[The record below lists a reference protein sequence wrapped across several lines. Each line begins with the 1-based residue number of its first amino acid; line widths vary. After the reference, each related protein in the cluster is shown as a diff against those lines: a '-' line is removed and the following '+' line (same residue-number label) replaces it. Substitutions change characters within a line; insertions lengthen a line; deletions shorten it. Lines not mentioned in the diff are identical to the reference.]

1 MAVPLPPASN
11 LHAILLVTKS
21 RSLGPRLV
29 FHYPPLSPSAAAL
42 AAAKDPAWF
51 RHDASTVS
59 GDSRSS
65 DSDWD
70 SSTDSDDDNDV
81 EIGSRTSGGR
91 GSGRTLTGRVSD
103 RSKLGAGVWGKQ
115 ETIDEE
121 DAEEDGDSSSREH
134 RGRGGDHDWDTVL
147 GFKTD
152 ALEKMLSPSKD
163 YNKRRFELGVESIV
177 FVGAPMFV
185 REDGLWKKLK
195 RKKKKRSDKEKLE
208 DIHLA
213 KNLPTAAADDDD
225 DDGAD
230 SPEPPPK
237 PAPEPFRYP
246 EGFEPGYGHDSMSS
260 GPSAAP
266 SEAGSDTRSNSTTHD
281 NNPDM
286 TMFNV
291 VFVLNPPVLEYQQRV
306 KEMYDNVTRKY
317 AKALKY
323 EEARFQYVW
332 KESKRIIDIKQRAK
346 ETNESLTE
354 TWRKIVN
361 TSPLAKSIAIMFDAI
376 SHDKIAHIHFDAT
389 FNTSFQIPQAD
400 STPYLPN
407 AMEPQMP
414 GLWLTTS
421 NVVLEDDEAPM
432 TQHAALLL
440 LEDAEVL
447 IKDLGGDASGNAA
460 AIAFYIRNIIPTK
473 SLLKISKRHN
483 ISAHDMEY
491 IASHLV
497 YWRRARLIAPLSPR
511 DTYIVSPNADM
522 TVLPAAIAAYS
533 QRFPTLPTLPKILS
547 MLSGTPR
554 PYRSFIPTAEHRE
567 AYMEILAWL
576 MRGGWVTQLRTFAWV
591 RVTPEIK
598 AQVATEMDREERI
611 KKAEEA
617 RKELLG
623 DNESNANSLLS
634 NKRNSLLSLS
644 SVRTS
649 SPLRRTRRDGEDE
662 MEASTILSPRLSST
676 AMTRS
681 SSARTGSDA
690 GSTTSQQTTI
700 ALNPAQRAESPS
712 HIGLR
717 DVRPHRPSPLHLK
730 PTSPSPSRNSIV
742 SPTSPLEKPLPMDP
756 SSFTHTTILSPQ
768 KASSLEA
775 RWLDKIAQTFEE
787 TGVES
792 ANPSPPKN
800 TDAGF
805 GGITGKE
812 LRESWPMLLRHLDGE
827 CKSIM
832 MSYLRCIKSHRG
844 SNDPE
849 CRNLSK
855 SYLSCR
861 MDRNLMAPD
870 SFKNLG
876 FGDDNES
883 PQTLQPQDQRN
894 TPKA

>member
-1 MAVPLPPASN
+1 MALPQSLPLPPASN
-11 LHAILLVTKS
+11 LHGILLVTKS

-42 AAAKDPAWF
+42 AATKDAAWF
-51 RHDASTVS
+51 RNETSAASV
-59 GDSRSS
+59 GSRSS

-70 SSTDSDDDNDV
+70 SSTDTDDENDIDV
-81 EIGSRTSGGR
+81 GSRTSGGR
-91 GSGRTLTGRVSD
+91 GSGRTVTGASHRERD
-103 RSKLGAGVWGKQ
+103 KSKLTTGVWGKH

-121 DAEEDGDSSSREH
+121 DADHGNSDGERASR
-134 RGRGGDHDWDTVL
+134 GLKGGDHDWDTVL

-152 ALEKMLSPSKD
+152 ALEKMLSPSKE

-185 REDGLWKKLK
+185 REDGLWKKQK
-195 RKKKKRSDKEKLE
+195 RKKKKPSEKEKLE
-208 DIHLA
+208 DGDLV
-213 KNLPTAAADDDD
+213 KNLTITGESDEAL
-225 DDGAD
+225 
-230 SPEPPPK
+230 K
-237 PAPEPFRYP
+237 QVPEPFIYP
-246 EGFEPGYGHDSMSS
+246 AGFEPGYGHGSIS
-260 GPSAAP
+260 GAPSGAP

-291 VFVLNPPVLEYQQRV
+291 VFVLNPPALEYQQRV

-346 ETNESLTE
+346 ETNDSLTS
-354 TWRKIVN
+354 TWRKIVSV
-361 TSPLAKSIAIMFDAI
+361 SPLAKSIASMFDAI

-407 AMEPQMP
+407 VAEPQMP

-421 NVVLEDDEAPM
+421 NVVLEDDSAPM

-440 LEDAEVL
+440 LEDMETL
-447 IKDLGGDASGNAA
+447 IKDLGGDSSGTAA

-483 ISAHDMEY
+483 ILAHDMEY

-522 TVLPAAIAAYS
+522 TVLPAAIAVYA
-533 QRFPTLPTLPKILS
+533 QRFPTLPTLPKVLS

-554 PYRSFIPTAEHRE
+554 PFRTFIPTAEHRE

-591 RVTPEIK
+591 RVTAEIK
-598 AQVATEMDREERI
+598 AQVAADIDREERI

-617 RKELLG
+617 RKELLS
-623 DNESNANSLLS
+623 DNDSVTESLLS
-634 NKRNSLLSLS
+634 DKRNSLLSMS
-644 SVRTS
+644 SLRPST
-649 SPLRRTRRDGEDE
+649 PLRRTRRDRETGIEGEED
-662 MEASTILSPRLSST
+662 MESSKILSPRLNATT
-676 AMTRS
+676 AATLRGS
-681 SSARTGSDA
+681 PARPASDTGS
-690 GSTTSQQTTI
+690 TSSQRTTI
-700 ALNPAQRAESPS
+700 ALNPSQAPESPS
-712 HIGLR
+712 HLTIR
-717 DVRPHRPSPLHLK
+717 EVKPHRPSPLHLK
-730 PTSPSPSRNSIV
+730 PTSPSRGSV
-742 SPTSPLEKPLPMDP
+742 MSPTSPVDTAPPPNPKDFSP
-756 SSFTHTTILSPQ
+756 STILSPQ

-775 RWLDKIAQTFEE
+775 QWLEKIGQTFEDINVI
-787 TGVES
+787 TT
-792 ANPSPPKN
+792 NPSPPKHV
-800 TDAGF
+800 DGAF

-812 LRESWPMLLRHLDGE
+812 LRESWPMLLRHLDGKHAIE
-827 CKSIM
+827 DVSA
-832 MSYLRCIKSHRG
+832 REGIKRKRVAVLFNAVRERG
-844 SNDPE
+844 WLVVT
-849 CRNLSK
+849 RHW
-855 SYLSCR
+855 
-861 MDRNLMAPD
+861 
-870 SFKNLG
+870 
-876 FGDDNES
+876 
-883 PQTLQPQDQRN
+883 
-894 TPKA
+894 

>member
-1 MAVPLPPASN
+1 
-11 LHAILLVTKS
+11 
-21 RSLGPRLV
+21 V

-51 RHDASTVS
+51 RHDSSTASV
-59 GDSRSS
+59 DSHSS
-65 DSDWD
+65 DSEWE
-70 SSTDSDDDNDV
+70 SSTDSEDDNDIEV
-81 EIGSRTSGGR
+81 GSRTSGGR
-91 GSGRTLTGRVSD
+91 GSGRTFRVSD
-103 RSKLGAGVWGKQ
+103 KSKLSTEVWGKQ

-121 DAEEDGDSSSREH
+121 DADDGNDGELNDGR
-134 RGRGGDHDWDTVL
+134 RGKGGDHDWDTVL

-152 ALEKMLSPSKD
+152 ALEKMLSPSKE

-185 REDGLWKKLK
+185 RDDGLWKKLK
-195 RKKKKRSDKEKLE
+195 RKKKRRSEKEKRE
-208 DIHLA
+208 DGLQLNGLGIA
-213 KNLPTAAADDDD
+213 EEEDDFS
-225 DDGAD
+225 
-230 SPEPPPK
+230 SPEAPLK
-237 PAPEPFRYP
+237 PVPEPFVYP

-260 GPSAAP
+260 TPSAAP
-266 SEAGSDTRSNSTTHD
+266 SEAGSDARSTSTTHD

-291 VFVLNPPVLEYQQRV
+291 VFVLNPPALEYQQRV

-346 ETNESLTE
+346 ETNESLTA
-354 TWRKIVN
+354 TWRKIIS

-389 FNTSFQIPQAD
+389 FNTSFQIPQVD

-407 AMEPQMP
+407 ALEPQMP

-440 LEDAEVL
+440 LEEPEVL

-483 ISAHDMEY
+483 ILAHDMEY

-522 TVLPAAIAAYS
+522 TVLPAAITVYA
-533 QRFPTLPTLPKILS
+533 QRFPTVPTLPKVLS

-554 PYRSFIPTAEHRE
+554 PFRNFIPTAEHRE

-598 AQVATEMDREERI
+598 AQVAAEMEHEERI

-617 RKELLG
+617 RKESLG
-623 DNESNANSLLS
+623 DNDSIAGSLHS
-634 NKRNSLLSLS
+634 EKRNSLLSLG

-649 SPLRRTRRDGEDE
+649 SPLRRTRRDGDEE
-662 MEASTILSPRLSST
+662 MESSTILSPRLTAT
-676 AMTRS
+676 AMAQHRG
-681 SSARTGSDA
+681 AMVRTGSDA
-690 GSTTSQQTTI
+690 GSTSSQRTTI
-700 ALNPAQRAESPS
+700 ALKSSSRAESPS
-712 HIGLR
+712 LLGIR
-717 DVRPHRPSPLHLK
+717 DVKPHRPSPLHLK
-730 PTSPSPSRNSIV
+730 PTSPSRNSIV
-742 SPTSPLEKPLPMDP
+742 SPTSPLDKPNPKDF
-756 SSFTHTTILSPQ
+756 SHSTVLSPQ

-775 RWLDKIAQTFEE
+775 RWLDKIAQTFEDGA
-787 TGVES
+787 TH
-792 ANPSPPKN
+792 ASPPKHN
-800 TDAGF
+800 PESGF
-805 GGITGKE
+805 PGISGKE
-812 LRESWPMLLRHLDGE
+812 LRESWPMLLRHLDGKHAIE
-827 CKSIM
+827 DVSA
-832 MSYLRCIKSHRG
+832 REGIKRKRVAVLFNAVREKGWLVVTRHW
-844 SNDPE
+844 
-849 CRNLSK
+849 
-855 SYLSCR
+855 
-861 MDRNLMAPD
+861 
-870 SFKNLG
+870 
-876 FGDDNES
+876 
-883 PQTLQPQDQRN
+883 
-894 TPKA
+894 

>member
-1 MAVPLPPASN
+1 MAAPLPPASN

-51 RHDASTVS
+51 RHDTSTASV
-59 GDSRSS
+59 DSRSS

-70 SSTDSDDDNDV
+70 SSTDSDDDNDI

-91 GSGRTLTGRVSD
+91 ASGRTVTGGSYRVSD
-103 RSKLGAGVWGKQ
+103 KSRLGSRAWGKQ

-121 DAEEDGDSSSREH
+121 DTADGSVNDGSSTR
-134 RGRGGDHDWDTVL
+134 RGKGGDHDWDTVL

-195 RKKKKRSDKEKLE
+195 KKRKKKKRKSKEKLE
-208 DIHLA
+208 DGDMA
-213 KNLPTAAADDDD
+213 KNLTIAEE
-225 DDGAD
+225 DGETS
-230 SPEPPPK
+230 SPEAAVRPRS
-237 PAPEPFRYP
+237 EPFVYP
-246 EGFEPGYGHDSMSS
+246 EGFEPGYGHGSMSS
-260 GPSAAP
+260 VPSGAP
-266 SEAGSDTRSNSTTHD
+266 SEAGSDTRSNSTSQDT
-281 NNPDM
+281 NPDM

-291 VFVLNPPVLEYQQRV
+291 VFVLNPPALEYQQRV

-332 KESKRIIDIKQRAK
+332 KESKHIIDIKQRAK
-346 ETNESLTE
+346 ETSESITA
-354 TWRKIVN
+354 TWRKIVS

-407 AMEPQMP
+407 VLEPQMP

-421 NVVLEDDEAPM
+421 NVILEEDHAPM

-447 IKDLGGDASGNAA
+447 IKDLGGDATGNAA

-473 SLLKISKRHN
+473 SLLKISQRHN
-483 ISAHDMEY
+483 IQAQDMEY

-522 TVLPAAIAAYS
+522 TVLPAAIAVYA
-533 QRFPTLPTLPKILS
+533 QRFPTLPTLPKVLS

-554 PYRSFIPTAEHRE
+554 PFRNFIPTAEHRE

-598 AQVATEMDREERI
+598 AQVAAEMEREERI

-617 RKELLG
+617 RRELMG
-623 DNESNANSLLS
+623 DNDSNAESLLS
-634 NKRNSLLSLS
+634 GKRNSLLSLS
-644 SVRTS
+644 SLRTS
-649 SPLRRTRRDGEDE
+649 SPLRRTRRDADEE
-662 MEASTILSPRLSST
+662 MEGSTILSPRLTAT
-676 AMTRS
+676 AMAQHRGTMV
-681 SSARTGSDA
+681 RTASDA
-690 GSTTSQQTTI
+690 GSTSSQRTTI
-700 ALNPAQRAESPS
+700 ALNLSQRAESPS
-712 HIGLR
+712 HLGLR
-717 DVRPHRPSPLHLK
+717 DAKPHRPSPLHLK
-730 PTSPSPSRNSIV
+730 PTSPSPSRNSVV
-742 SPTSPLEKPLPMDP
+742 SPTSPLEKCASPDP
-756 SSFTHTTILSPQ
+756 KDFTHITILSPQ

-775 RWLDKIAQTFEE
+775 RWLDKIAQSFEE
-787 TGVES
+787 TS
-792 ANPSPPKN
+792 LITTTNPS
-800 TDAGF
+800 
-805 GGITGKE
+805 GITSKE
-812 LRESWPMLLRHLDGE
+812 LRESWPMLLKHLDGRHAIE
-827 CKSIM
+827 DISP
-832 MSYLRCIKSHRG
+832 REGIKRKRVAALFNAVKERG
-844 SNDPE
+844 WLVVT
-849 CRNLSK
+849 RHW
-855 SYLSCR
+855 
-861 MDRNLMAPD
+861 
-870 SFKNLG
+870 
-876 FGDDNES
+876 
-883 PQTLQPQDQRN
+883 
-894 TPKA
+894 

>member
-51 RHDASTVS
+51 RHDASTASV
-59 GDSRSS
+59 DSRSS

-70 SSTDSDDDNDV
+70 SSTDSEDDNDV

-91 GSGRTLTGRVSD
+91 GSGRALTGRVSD
-103 RSKLGAGVWGKQ
+103 KSKLGAGVWGKH

-121 DAEEDGDSSSREH
+121 DTEDGDESSGN
-134 RGRGGDHDWDTVL
+134 GRRRKGGDYDWDTVL

-195 RKKKKRSDKEKLE
+195 RKKKKRSDKDKLQ
-208 DIHLA
+208 DGDLV
-213 KNLPTAAADDDD
+213 KNLTIVDE

-230 SPEPPPK
+230 SPKAPPK
-237 PAPEPFRYP
+237 PVPEPFVYP

-346 ETNESLTE
+346 ETNESLTA

-400 STPYLPN
+400 STPYLPT
-407 AMEPQMP
+407 AIEPQMP

-447 IKDLGGDASGNAA
+447 IKDLGGDATGNAA

-522 TVLPAAIAAYS
+522 TVLPAAIAAYA

-567 AYMEILAWL
+567 AYMDILAWL

-598 AQVATEMDREERI
+598 AQVATEMEREERI

-617 RKELLG
+617 RKEMLG
-623 DNESNANSLLS
+623 DNDSNAESLLS
-634 NKRNSLLSLS
+634 GKRSSLLSLS
-644 SVRTS
+644 SLRTS
-649 SPLRRTRRDGEDE
+649 SPLRRTRRDGEEE
-662 MEASTILSPRLSST
+662 MENSTILSPRLTSA

-690 GSTTSQQTTI
+690 GSTSSQRTTI
-700 ALNPAQRAESPS
+700 ALNSSQRAESPS

-717 DVRPHRPSPLHLK
+717 EIKPHRPSPLHLK

-742 SPTSPLEKPLPMDP
+742 SPTSPLEMPVPQDP

-787 TGVES
+787 SAIES
-792 ANPSPPKN
+792 AHPSPPKQ
-800 TDAGF
+800 TDGGF

-812 LRESWPMLLRHLDGE
+812 LRESWPMLLRHLDGKHAIE
-827 CKSIM
+827 DVSA
-832 MSYLRCIKSHRG
+832 REGIKRKRVAALFNAVKERG
-844 SNDPE
+844 WLVIA
-849 CRNLSK
+849 RHW
-855 SYLSCR
+855 
-861 MDRNLMAPD
+861 
-870 SFKNLG
+870 
-876 FGDDNES
+876 
-883 PQTLQPQDQRN
+883 
-894 TPKA
+894 

>member
-1 MAVPLPPASN
+1 MALPLPPASN

-51 RHDASTVS
+51 RHETSTASV
-59 GDSRSS
+59 DSRSS

-70 SSTDSDDDNDV
+70 SSTDSDDENDI

-91 GSGRTLTGRVSD
+91 GSGRTVTGSNYRD
-103 RSKLGAGVWGKQ
+103 RERSKLGTGAWGKQ

-121 DAEEDGDSSSREH
+121 DANDGNEDH
-134 RGRGGDHDWDTVL
+134 RQKGGDHDWETVL

-152 ALEKMLSPSKD
+152 ALEKMLSPNKE

-177 FVGAPMFV
+177 FVGAPMFI
-185 REDGLWKKLK
+185 RDDGLWKKLK
-195 RKKKKRSDKEKLE
+195 RKKKTRSEKEKLE
-208 DIHLA
+208 DGDLV
-213 KNLPTAAADDDD
+213 KNLTITE
-225 DDGAD
+225 DDGDAN
-230 SPEPPPK
+230 SPQDPLK
-237 PAPEPFRYP
+237 PVPEPFIYP
-246 EGFEPGYGHDSMSS
+246 EGFEPGYGHGSVS
-260 GPSAAP
+260 GSPSGAP
-266 SEAGSDTRSNSTTHD
+266 SEAGSDTRSNSTTQD
-281 NNPDM
+281 NSPDM

-346 ETNESLTE
+346 ETNESLTV
-354 TWRKIVN
+354 TWRKIVS

-407 AMEPQMP
+407 ALEPQMP

-421 NVVLEDDEAPM
+421 NVVLDDDEAPM

-440 LEDAEVL
+440 LEDTETL
-447 IKDLGGDASGNAA
+447 IKDLGGESTGNAA

-483 ISAHDMEY
+483 ILAQDMEY

-522 TVLPAAIAAYS
+522 TVLPAAITVYA

-554 PYRSFIPTAEHRE
+554 PFRNFIPTAEHRE

-576 MRGGWVTQLRTFAWV
+576 MRGGWVTQLRTFAWI

-598 AQVATEMDREERI
+598 AQVAADMEREDRI

-617 RKELLG
+617 RKELLS
-623 DNESNANSLLS
+623 DNDSVADQLPSD
-634 NKRNSLLSLS
+634 KRNSLLSTGSARS
-644 SVRTS
+644 ST
-649 SPLRRTRRDGEDE
+649 PLRRTRRDRDTSADGEED
-662 MEASTILSPRLSST
+662 MESSRILSPRPPATSIANYRGSPVR
-676 AMTRS
+676 AGS
-681 SSARTGSDA
+681 DTGSA
-690 GSTTSQQTTI
+690 SSQLTTI
-700 ALNPAQRAESPS
+700 ALNSAQRPESPS
-712 HIGLR
+712 HLGVR
-717 DVRPHRPSPLHLK
+717 DARPHRSSPLHLK
-730 PTSPSPSRNSIV
+730 PTSPSRDSVV
-742 SPTSPLEKPLPMDP
+742 SSASPAEATPPPNPKD
-756 SSFTHTTILSPQ
+756 FTHSTILSPQ

-775 RWLDKIAQTFEE
+775 RWLDKIAETFEDANIIA
-787 TGVES
+787 T
-792 ANPSPPKN
+792 NPSPPKHA
-800 TDAGF
+800 D
-805 GGITGKE
+805 GGLGVTGKE
-812 LRESWPMLLRHLDGE
+812 LRESWSVLLRHLDGKHAIE
-827 CKSIM
+827 DVSA
-832 MSYLRCIKSHRG
+832 REGIKRKRVAVLFNAVRERG
-844 SNDPE
+844 WLVIT
-849 CRNLSK
+849 RHW
-855 SYLSCR
+855 
-861 MDRNLMAPD
+861 
-870 SFKNLG
+870 
-876 FGDDNES
+876 
-883 PQTLQPQDQRN
+883 
-894 TPKA
+894 

>member
-51 RHDASTVS
+51 RNQTSTASV
-59 GDSRSS
+59 DSRSS

-70 SSTDSDDDNDV
+70 SSTDSDDENDI

-91 GSGRTLTGRVSD
+91 GSGRTVTGSNYRERD
-103 RSKLGAGVWGKQ
+103 RSKLGTGVWGKQ

-121 DAEEDGDSSSREH
+121 DADDSNYDDEIG
-134 RGRGGDHDWDTVL
+134 GRRLKGGDHDWETVL

-152 ALEKMLSPSKD
+152 ALEKMLSPNKE

-177 FVGAPMFV
+177 FVGAPMFI
-185 REDGLWKKLK
+185 RDDGLWKKLK
-195 RKKKKRSDKEKLE
+195 RKKKKRSEKEKLE
-208 DIHLA
+208 DGDLV
-213 KNLPTAAADDDD
+213 KNLTIGEEDEDAN
-225 DDGAD
+225 
-230 SPEPPPK
+230 SPEDPAK
-237 PAPEPFRYP
+237 PVPEPFIYP
-246 EGFEPGYGHDSMSS
+246 EGFEPGYGHGSMSS
-260 GPSAAP
+260 TPSGAP
-266 SEAGSDTRSNSTTHD
+266 SEAGSDTRSSSTTQD

-332 KESKRIIDIKQRAK
+332 KESKRIIDMKQRAK
-346 ETNESLTE
+346 ESNESLTV
-354 TWRKIVN
+354 TWRKIVSM
-361 TSPLAKSIAIMFDAI
+361 SPLAKSIAIMFDAI

-400 STPYLPN
+400 STPYLPSSL
-407 AMEPQMP
+407 EPQMP

-421 NVVLEDDEAPM
+421 NVVLEDDDAPM

-440 LEDAEVL
+440 LEDTETL
-447 IKDLGGDASGNAA
+447 IKDLGGESTGNAA

-483 ISAHDMEY
+483 VQAQDMEY

-522 TVLPAAIAAYS
+522 TVLPAAITVYA
-533 QRFPTLPTLPKILS
+533 QRFPTLPTLPKVLS

-554 PYRSFIPTAEHRE
+554 PYRNFIPTAEHRE

-598 AQVATEMDREERI
+598 AQVAADMEREDRI

-617 RKELLG
+617 RKELSSE
-623 DNESNANSLLS
+623 NELLAENMLS
-634 NKRNSLLSLS
+634 DKWNSLLSLASARS
-644 SVRTS
+644 ST
-649 SPLRRTRRDGEDE
+649 PLRRTRRDRDTSADGEED
-662 MEASTILSPRLSST
+662 MENSRILSPKLTTTTT
-676 AMTRS
+676 ANYRGS
-681 SSARTGSDA
+681 PARAGSDTGS
-690 GSTTSQQTTI
+690 TSSQLTTI
-700 ALNPAQRAESPS
+700 ALNSSQRAESPS
-712 HIGLR
+712 HLGVK
-717 DVRPHRPSPLHLK
+717 DAKPHRPSPLHLN
-730 PTSPSPSRNSIV
+730 PTSPSRGSGV
-742 SPTSPLEKPLPMDP
+742 SSTSPADAPPPPNAKD
-756 SSFTHTTILSPQ
+756 FTHSTILSPQ
-768 KASSLEA
+768 KASAIET
-775 RWLDKIAQTFEE
+775 RWLDKIAETFEDPNIIS
-787 TGVES
+787 T
-792 ANPSPPKN
+792 NPSPPKN
-800 TDAGF
+800 GDGGF
-805 GGITGKE
+805 GVTGKE
-812 LRESWPMLLRHLDGE
+812 LKESWSVLLRHLDGKHAIE
-827 CKSIM
+827 DVSA
-832 MSYLRCIKSHRG
+832 REGIKRKRVAVLFNAVRERG
-844 SNDPE
+844 WLVIT
-849 CRNLSK
+849 RHW
-855 SYLSCR
+855 
-861 MDRNLMAPD
+861 
-870 SFKNLG
+870 
-876 FGDDNES
+876 
-883 PQTLQPQDQRN
+883 
-894 TPKA
+894 

>member
-51 RHDASTVS
+51 RHDTSTASV
-59 GDSRSS
+59 DSRSS
-65 DSDWD
+65 DSEWD
-70 SSTDSDDDNDV
+70 SSTDSDDDNDI

-91 GSGRTLTGRVSD
+91 ASGRTLTGRVSD
-103 RSKLGAGVWGKQ
+103 KSKLGSGLWGKQ

-121 DAEEDGDSSSREH
+121 DADDDNDQDGNGH
-134 RGRGGDHDWDTVL
+134 RGKGGDHDWDTVL
-147 GFKTD
+147 GFKMD
-152 ALEKMLSPSKD
+152 ALEKMLSPSKE

-177 FVGAPMFV
+177 FLGAPMFV
-185 REDGLWKKLK
+185 RDDGLWKKAK
-195 RKKKKRSDKEKLE
+195 RKKKKRSDQQKLE
-208 DIHLA
+208 DGDLV
-213 KNLPTAAADDDD
+213 KNLTSASDDDD
-225 DDGAD
+225 AN
-230 SPEPPPK
+230 SLEPST
-237 PAPEPFRYP
+237 EPVP
-246 EGFEPGYGHDSMSS
+246 GFEPGYGHDSMSS
-260 GPSAAP
+260 GPS
-266 SEAGSDTRSNSTTHD
+266 EAGSDARSNSTSLD
-281 NNPDM
+281 INNPDM

-291 VFVLNPPVLEYQQRV
+291 VFVLNPPALEYQQRV
-306 KEMYDNVTRKY
+306 KEMYENVTRKY

-346 ETNESLTE
+346 ETNESLTA
-354 TWRKIVN
+354 TWRKIVS

-400 STPYLPN
+400 STPYLPT
-407 AMEPQMP
+407 AIEPQMP

-421 NVVLEDDEAPM
+421 NVILEDDDAPM

-447 IKDLGGDASGNAA
+447 IKDLGGDTGGNAA

-473 SLLKISKRHN
+473 SLLKISKKHN

-497 YWRRARLIAPLSPR
+497 YWRRARLVAPLSPR

-522 TVLPAAIAAYS
+522 TVLPAAISVYA
-533 QRFPTLPTLPKILS
+533 QRFPTLPTLPKVLS

-554 PYRSFIPTAEHRE
+554 PYRNFIPTAEHRE

-598 AQVATEMDREERI
+598 AQVAAEMEREERI

-617 RKELLG
+617 RRELMS
-623 DNESNANSLLS
+623 DNDSVADSLLS
-634 NKRNSLLSLS
+634 DKRSSLLSLNS
-644 SVRTS
+644 ARTS
-649 SPLRRTRRDGEDE
+649 SPLRRTRRDADEE
-662 MEASTILSPRLSST
+662 MESSTILSPRLGST
-676 AMTRS
+676 AMSRS
-681 SSARTGSDA
+681 VSARTSSDA
-690 GSTTSQQTTI
+690 GSTSSQRTTI
-700 ALNPAQRAESPS
+700 ALTPSQRAESPS
-712 HIGLR
+712 HLGLR
-717 DVRPHRPSPLHLK
+717 DVKPHRPSPLHLK

-742 SPTSPLEKPLPMDP
+742 SPTSPVEKLAPPDP
-756 SSFTHTTILSPQ
+756 SSFAPTTILSPQ
-768 KASSLEA
+768 KASSIEA

-787 TGVES
+787 TAIIS
-792 ANPSPPKN
+792 TNPSPPKHA
-800 TDAGF
+800 DGAL
-805 GGITGKE
+805 GGVTGKE
-812 LRESWPMLLRHLDGE
+812 LRESWPMLLRHLDGKHAIE
-827 CKSIM
+827 DVSA
-832 MSYLRCIKSHRG
+832 REGIKRKRVAVLFNAVKERG
-844 SNDPE
+844 WLVIA
-849 CRNLSK
+849 RHW
-855 SYLSCR
+855 
-861 MDRNLMAPD
+861 
-870 SFKNLG
+870 
-876 FGDDNES
+876 
-883 PQTLQPQDQRN
+883 
-894 TPKA
+894 

>member
-1 MAVPLPPASN
+1 MHPMAVPLPPASN

-51 RHDASTVS
+51 RHDTSTASV
-59 GDSRSS
+59 DSRSS

-70 SSTDSDDDNDV
+70 SSTDSDDENDI

-91 GSGRTLTGRVSD
+91 RSGRTLTGRGSD
-103 RSKLGAGVWGKQ
+103 KDKLGSGLWGRQ

-121 DAEEDGDSSSREH
+121 DADDDDNKEATGR
-134 RGRGGDHDWDTVL
+134 RGKGGDHDWETVL

-152 ALEKMLSPSKD
+152 ALEKMLSPSKE
-163 YNKRRFELGVESIV
+163 YNKKRFELGVESIV
-177 FVGAPMFV
+177 FLGAPMFV
-185 REDGLWKKLK
+185 REDGLWKKAK
-195 RKKKKRSDKEKLE
+195 RKRKKRSDKQRLE
-208 DIHLA
+208 DGDLM
-213 KNLPTAAADDDD
+213 KNLTSASDDDD
-225 DDGAD
+225 AD
-230 SPEPPPK
+230 SPEAPAK
-237 PAPEPFRYP
+237 PVPEPFRMP
-246 EGFEPGYGHDSMSS
+246 EGFEPGYGHGSMSS
-260 GPSAAP
+260 GPSGAP
-266 SEAGSDTRSNSTTHD
+266 SEAGSDARSNSTSHD
-281 NNPDM
+281 NNNNPDM

-291 VFVLNPPVLEYQQRV
+291 VFVLNPPALEYQQRV

-346 ETNESLTE
+346 ETNESLTA
-354 TWRKIVN
+354 TWKKIVSI
-361 TSPLAKSIAIMFDAI
+361 SPLAKSIAIMFDAI

-400 STPYLPN
+400 STPYLPTTI
-407 AMEPQMP
+407 EPQMP

-421 NVVLEDDEAPM
+421 NVILDDDDAPM

-447 IKDLGGDASGNAA
+447 IKDLGGDAGGNAA
-460 AIAFYIRNIIPTK
+460 AIAFYIRNIVPTK
-473 SLLKISKRHN
+473 SLLKISKKHN

-522 TVLPAAIAAYS
+522 TVLPAAITVYA
-533 QRFPTLPTLPKILS
+533 QRFPTLPTLPKVLS

-554 PYRSFIPTAEHRE
+554 PYRTFIPTAEHRD

-591 RVTPEIK
+591 RITPEIK
-598 AQVATEMDREERI
+598 AQVAAEIEREERI

-617 RKELLG
+617 RRELMS
-623 DNESNANSLLS
+623 DNDSVADSLLS
-634 NKRNSLLSLS
+634 DKRSSLLSLN

-649 SPLRRTRRDGEDE
+649 SPLRRTRRDADED
-662 MEASTILSPRLSST
+662 MDSSTILSPRLGST
-676 AMTRS
+676 AMSRN

-690 GSTTSQQTTI
+690 GSTSSQRTTI
-700 ALNPAQRAESPS
+700 ALNPSQRAESPTYL
-712 HIGLR
+712 GLR
-717 DVRPHRPSPLHLK
+717 DAKPHRPSPLHLK
-730 PTSPSPSRNSIV
+730 PASPSPSPSHNSIV
-742 SPTSPLEKPLPMDP
+742 SPTSPIEKLTLPDP
-756 SSFTHTTILSPQ
+756 ALFTHTTILSPQ
-768 KASSLEA
+768 KASSIEA

-787 TGVES
+787 TAMIS
-792 ANPSPPKN
+792 ANPSPPKHA
-800 TDAGF
+800 DGGF

-812 LRESWPMLLRHLDGE
+812 LRESWPMLLRHLDGKHAIE
-827 CKSIM
+827 DVSA
-832 MSYLRCIKSHRG
+832 REGIKRKRVAVLFNAVKERG
-844 SNDPE
+844 WLVIA
-849 CRNLSK
+849 RHW
-855 SYLSCR
+855 
-861 MDRNLMAPD
+861 
-870 SFKNLG
+870 
-876 FGDDNES
+876 
-883 PQTLQPQDQRN
+883 
-894 TPKA
+894 

>member
-1 MAVPLPPASN
+1 MLHLPVLHSPMAVPLPPASN

-51 RHDASTVS
+51 RHDTSTASV
-59 GDSRSS
+59 DSRSS
-65 DSDWD
+65 DSEWD
-70 SSTDSDDDNDV
+70 SSTDSDDDNDI

-91 GSGRTLTGRVSD
+91 ASGRTLTGRVSD
-103 RSKLGAGVWGKQ
+103 KSKLGSGLWGKQ

-121 DAEEDGDSSSREH
+121 DADDDNDQDGNGH
-134 RGRGGDHDWDTVL
+134 RGKGGDHDWDTVL
-147 GFKTD
+147 GFKMD
-152 ALEKMLSPSKD
+152 ALEKMLSPSKE

-177 FVGAPMFV
+177 FLGAPMFV
-185 REDGLWKKLK
+185 RDDGLWKKAK
-195 RKKKKRSDKEKLE
+195 RKKKKRSDQQKLE
-208 DIHLA
+208 DGDLVR
-213 KNLPTAAADDDD
+213 NLTNASDDDD
-225 DDGAD
+225 AN
-230 SPEPPPK
+230 SPQPSNEPVP
-237 PAPEPFRYP
+237 
-246 EGFEPGYGHDSMSS
+246 GFEPGYGHDSMSS
-260 GPSAAP
+260 GPS
-266 SEAGSDTRSNSTTHD
+266 EAGSDARSNSTSLD
-281 NNPDM
+281 INNPDM

-291 VFVLNPPVLEYQQRV
+291 VFVLNPPALEYQQRV
-306 KEMYDNVTRKY
+306 KEMYENVTRKY

-346 ETNESLTE
+346 ETNESLTA
-354 TWRKIVN
+354 TWRKIVS

-400 STPYLPN
+400 STPYLPT
-407 AMEPQMP
+407 AIEPQMP

-421 NVVLEDDEAPM
+421 NVILEDDDAPM

-447 IKDLGGDASGNAA
+447 IKDLGGDTGGNAA

-473 SLLKISKRHN
+473 SLLKISKKHN

-497 YWRRARLIAPLSPR
+497 YWRRARLVAPLSPR

-522 TVLPAAIAAYS
+522 TVLPAAISVYA
-533 QRFPTLPTLPKILS
+533 QRFPTLPTLPKVLS

-554 PYRSFIPTAEHRE
+554 PYRNFIPTAEHRE

-598 AQVATEMDREERI
+598 AQVAAEMEREERI

-617 RKELLG
+617 RRELMS
-623 DNESNANSLLS
+623 DNDSVADSLLS
-634 NKRNSLLSLS
+634 DKRSSLLSLNS
-644 SVRTS
+644 ARTS
-649 SPLRRTRRDGEDE
+649 SPLRRTRRDADEE
-662 MEASTILSPRLSST
+662 MESSTILSPRLGST
-676 AMTRS
+676 AMSRS
-681 SSARTGSDA
+681 VSARTSSDA
-690 GSTTSQQTTI
+690 GSTSSQRTTI
-700 ALNPAQRAESPS
+700 ALTPSQRAESPS
-712 HIGLR
+712 HLGLR
-717 DVRPHRPSPLHLK
+717 DVKPHRPSPLHLK

-742 SPTSPLEKPLPMDP
+742 SPTSPVEKLAPPDP
-756 SSFTHTTILSPQ
+756 SSFAPTTILSPQ
-768 KASSLEA
+768 KASSIEA

-787 TGVES
+787 TAIIS
-792 ANPSPPKN
+792 TNPSPPKHA
-800 TDAGF
+800 DGAL

-812 LRESWPMLLRHLDGE
+812 LRESWPMLLRHLDGKHAIE
-827 CKSIM
+827 DVSA
-832 MSYLRCIKSHRG
+832 REGIKRKRVAVLFNAVKERG
-844 SNDPE
+844 WLVIA
-849 CRNLSK
+849 RHW
-855 SYLSCR
+855 
-861 MDRNLMAPD
+861 
-870 SFKNLG
+870 
-876 FGDDNES
+876 
-883 PQTLQPQDQRN
+883 
-894 TPKA
+894 